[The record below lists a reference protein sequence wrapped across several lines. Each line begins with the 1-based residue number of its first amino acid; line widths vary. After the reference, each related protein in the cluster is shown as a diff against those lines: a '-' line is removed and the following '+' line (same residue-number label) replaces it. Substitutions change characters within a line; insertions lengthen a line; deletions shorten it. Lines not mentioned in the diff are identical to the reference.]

1 MTLRKLPVRGNR
13 SEAVTTTRGWG
24 WGGGVDEM
32 QRGSECFHAKVGDVR
47 GDRCWIMLGKWSMA
61 CFTCLVF
68 NEQENMKDEGD
79 YRKRG
84 RC

>member
-24 WGGGVDEM
+24 WGGGVDKM

-47 GDRCWIMLGKWSMA
+47 ETDVGLCLGNGPWLA
-61 CFTCLVF
+61 LLA
-68 NEQENMKDEGD
+68 
-79 YRKRG
+79 
-84 RC
+84 